1 MNNRNSGYVLKPK
14 KLLPESLFIE
24 NYDKPK
30 VYIILRLISMVC
42 IQKLVKKE
50 GIQFGKN
57 KLILEGFIIGSKND
71 MEKNKKFNWN
81 FDGNLLQQSFNFNEN
96 MVFDI
101 YESDLSFIYLKLFYD
116 SELIGRSVI
125 PVNIMKEG
133 YRKIPLYDINCIEC
147 KESYLTAKITK
158 NYNTIINNNN

>member
-1 MNNRNSGYVLKPK
+1 
-14 KLLPESLFIE
+14 
-24 NYDKPK
+24 
-30 VYIILRLISMVC
+30 MVC

-125 PVNIMKEG
+125 PVNI
-133 YRKIPLYDINCIEC
+133 I
-147 KESYLTAKITK
+147 KES
-158 NYNTIINNNN
+158 